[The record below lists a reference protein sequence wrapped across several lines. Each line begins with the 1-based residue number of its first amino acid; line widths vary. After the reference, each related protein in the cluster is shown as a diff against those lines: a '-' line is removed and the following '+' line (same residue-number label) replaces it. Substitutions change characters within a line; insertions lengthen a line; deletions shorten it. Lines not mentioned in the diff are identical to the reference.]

1 MDFTLHP
8 VEVRVLGS
16 LIEKDVT
23 TPEYYPM
30 TLNAL
35 VNACNQK
42 SNRDP
47 AVTYDDETVQRAL
60 ESLRAKGLSGVVTG
74 AGNRVPKF
82 NHRFSERLN
91 LGRAELAVMC
101 ELMLRGPQT
110 VGELRSRAA
119 RMYEFSGIDAVES
132 CLRGLMDR
140 QPDPWVARL
149 PHLPGTKEPRYVQL
163 LSGEPDLSSAQLP
176 HAAADGHQKSPDRVE
191 KLEQEFAALRQ
202 EFDWLK
208 QQMADFRKQFE

>member
-1 MDFTLHP
+1 M
-8 VEVRVLGS
+8 LGA

-47 AVTYDDETVQRAL
+47 AVSYDDETVQRAL

-82 NHRFSERLN
+82 THRFSERLN
-91 LGRAELAVMC
+91 LPRAELAILC
-101 ELMLRGPQT
+101 ELMVRGPQT
-110 VGELRSRAA
+110 VGELRSRAS

-132 CLRGLMDR
+132 CLRGLMER
-140 QPDPWVARL
+140 TPDPWVTRL
-149 PHLPGTKEPRYVQL
+149 PHLPGTKEPRYAQL
-163 LSGEPDLSSAQLP
+163 LSGPPDLS
-176 HAAADGHQKSPDRVE
+176 AAAPAQRTNAEDAQRSPDRIE
-191 KLEQEFAALRQ
+191 RLEQEFAAMRQ